1 MIFTAIKFF
10 RPALW
15 DKDCALRGRRQQ
27 GLAGRGL
34 ARRRKV
40 KIGTWS
46 PGNLSKNHDH
56 LSASLK
62 IFRVFGNW
70 KSVIFR
76 DTKWRFRFRKS
87 PCDPR
92 GKTKP
97 NRCPKVE
104 NDQKSI
110 HLSNES
116 KRFWEANF
124 RSWNLDLV
132 PAILQHFEK
141 WNGIKS
147 SLWFEL
153 LRTFLDRKCKKGSPW
168 HYVLR
173 CFRNAFLQT
182 CFFTPSTK
190 KSWYFEKQKTR
201 SKSVAFYNV
210 CGALFSKKFKKGSPK
225 HYDLQC
231 FRNAFSESGN
241 VDLV

>member
-1 MIFTAIKFF
+1 MKFF
-10 RPALW
+10 R
-15 DKDCALRGRRQQ
+15 
-27 GLAGRGL
+27 
-34 ARRRKV
+34 
-40 KIGTWS
+40 
-46 PGNLSKNHDH
+46 
-56 LSASLK
+56 
-62 IFRVFGNW
+62 VFENW
-70 KSVIFR
+70 KSVIFHY
-76 DTKWRFRFRKS
+76 TKWRFRFRKS

-110 HLSNES
+110 HLSWES

-141 WNGIKS
+141 WKWHKIFICFVKGS
-147 SLWFEL
+147 SF
-153 LRTFLDRKCKKGSPW
+153 FLDRKCKKGSPR

-225 HYDLQC
+225 HYVLRC
-231 FRNAFSESGN
+231 FRNAFLESGN